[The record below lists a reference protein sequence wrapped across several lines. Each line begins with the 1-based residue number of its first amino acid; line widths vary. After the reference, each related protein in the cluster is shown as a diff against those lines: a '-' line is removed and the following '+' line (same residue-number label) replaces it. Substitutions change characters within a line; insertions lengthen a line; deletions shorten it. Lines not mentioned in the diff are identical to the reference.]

1 MKPFSPAELS
11 HEIMLE
17 KKTKSNKTCCNQNMP
32 AFPLSDDLKCWS
44 TITFSYNCFRQR
56 IRVFLSVNEPILHR
70 LVSNC
75 YDYLLTF
82 TMMHSR
88 WNKLIVSCRKL
99 NVSSSKMEKRL
110 ALLYEFWQTRDN
122 LNSYTRLDYT
132 ILPLLR
138 HLTYLWLCPSFGL
151 PLCGSSACYIGFL
164 FVKHSSPALIRTEPR
179 GHDEKKKI

>member
-1 MKPFSPAELS
+1 MAIFLWSTSVLLWSELNY
-11 HEIMLE
+11 EIMLKIKIKE
-17 KKTKSNKTCCNQNMP
+17 TLLQSNMP
-32 AFPLSDDLKCWS
+32 ALPFSDDVYCWS
-44 TITFSYNCFRQR
+44 IITFSSNCSMQR

-82 TMMHSR
+82 KMMHSR
-88 WNKLIVSCRKL
+88 WNELIVSCRKL

-110 ALLYEFWQTRDN
+110 ALLYEFWKTRDN

-138 HLTYLWLCPSFGL
+138 HLTYLWLCPSFGF
-151 PLCGSSACYIGFL
+151 SSL
-164 FVKHSSPALIRTEPR
+164 L
-179 GHDEKKKI
+179 

>member
-1 MKPFSPAELS
+1 MNEL
-11 HEIMLE
+11 
-17 KKTKSNKTCCNQNMP
+17 
-32 AFPLSDDLKCWS
+32 
-44 TITFSYNCFRQR
+44 
-56 IRVFLSVNEPILHR
+56 ILHR

-82 TMMHSR
+82 SVMQSR
-88 WNKLIVSCRKL
+88 WNELIVSCRKL

-138 HLTYLWLCPSFGL
+138 HLTYLWLCPSFGFSSLLYLSLLFPISEWTHLTQVSIKLLWLFTYLL
-151 PLCGSSACYIGFL
+151 PDAKSLKWAYREL
-164 FVKHSSPALIRTEPR
+164 QKVKMSQALKW
-179 GHDEKKKI
+179 KKRRALLLY

>member
-1 MKPFSPAELS
+1 M
-11 HEIMLE
+11 
-17 KKTKSNKTCCNQNMP
+17 
-32 AFPLSDDLKCWS
+32 
-44 TITFSYNCFRQR
+44 QR

-138 HLTYLWLCPSFGL
+138 HLTYLWLCPSFGFSSLLYLSLLLWLSFYEALQSCSDPNWATRSCWKEKSDKTCCNQNLPAL
-151 PLCGSSACYIGFL
+151 PLSDDL
-164 FVKHSSPALIRTEPR
+164 
-179 GHDEKKKI
+179 

>member
-1 MKPFSPAELS
+1 MKKRKDF
-11 HEIMLE
+11 
-17 KKTKSNKTCCNQNMP
+17 KKICCNRNMP
-32 AFPLSDDLKCWS
+32 TLPLSDDLWCWS
-44 TITFSYNCFRQR
+44 TTPFSSKCSMQR

-75 YDYLLTF
+75 YNYLLTF

-88 WNKLIVSCRKL
+88 WNKLLVSCRKL

-110 ALLYEFWQTRDN
+110 ALLSEFWQTRDN

-138 HLTYLWLCPSFGL
+138 HLTYLWLCPSFGF
-151 PLCGSSACYIGFL
+151 SSL
-164 FVKHSSPALIRTEPR
+164 L
-179 GHDEKKKI
+179 

>member
-1 MKPFSPAELS
+1 M
-11 HEIMLE
+11 
-17 KKTKSNKTCCNQNMP
+17 
-32 AFPLSDDLKCWS
+32 
-44 TITFSYNCFRQR
+44 
-56 IRVFLSVNEPILHR
+56 NEPILHR

-88 WNKLIVSCRKL
+88 WHKLLVSCRKL

-138 HLTYLWLCPSFGL
+138 HLTYLWLCPSFGF
-151 PLCGSSACYIGFL
+151 SSLLYLSLL
-164 FVKHSSPALIRTEPR
+164 FPISERTHLTQVSIKLLWLFTYLLSDAKSLKWAYHELQKVKMPQALKW
-179 GHDEKKKI
+179 KKKACSFFISILTNSRQP

>member
-1 MKPFSPAELS
+1 M
-11 HEIMLE
+11 
-17 KKTKSNKTCCNQNMP
+17 
-32 AFPLSDDLKCWS
+32 
-44 TITFSYNCFRQR
+44 QR

-88 WNKLIVSCRKL
+88 WHKLLVSCRKL

-138 HLTYLWLCPSFGL
+138 HLTYLWLCPSFGFSSLLYLSLLLWLSFKNPNKTCCNQNMPAL
-151 PLCGSSACYIGFL
+151 PLTDGLLDLIDHNFFL
-164 FVKHSSPALIRTEPR
+164 QLL
-179 GHDEKKKI
+179 